1 MKNTMGKNKAL
12 NGKNPKKK
20 YQKPEIEVIP
30 RPEPDTVAHAII
42 CVMSPCVCSPGPI
55 VCD

>member
-20 YQKPEIEVIP
+20 YQKPEIEVIT
-30 RPEPDTVAHAII
+30 RPEPGTIADAAGCIWSPAI
-42 CVMSPCVCSPGPI
+42 CPAGGFVCN
-55 VCD
+55 